1 NVVRGKVVKAEG
13 EWIFHCESS
22 QWWVKD
28 RPMKERSH
36 GIHRYYE
43 ITLIHDQHSIS
54 EVRWDSSRAAEADAR
69 DAGRYYI
76 RTSRTDLDEKSLWQ
90 LYVTLGGIEDSLLS

>member
-1 NVVRGKVVKAEG
+1 MT
-13 EWIFHCESS
+13 
-22 QWWVKD
+22 
-28 RPMKERSH
+28 PMKERSH

-43 ITLIHDQHSIS
+43 ITLIHDQHSVS
-54 EVRWDSSRAAEADAR
+54 EVRWNSSRAAEADAR

-76 RTSRTDLDEKSLWQ
+76 RTSRTDLDEKRLWQ